1 MYLLPL
7 IRSHTSF
14 LYVMLSVLVSFKGGD
29 GPTLFLSADS
39 LVLYLFHIRSCLAW
53 WVHCNSPSD
62 QLGWFLFFV
71 VLARF
76 IYLSLGLKWSLCVSS
91 VRATKTCS
99 KPGSSLASRVPR
111 ASWMSVEACRPSRKT
126 AQGGS

>member
-62 QLGWFLFFV
+62 QLGWFLFFC
-71 VLARF
+71 
-76 IYLSLGLKWSLCVSS
+76 SLGEVHLL
-91 VRATKTCS
+91 
-99 KPGSSLASRVPR
+99 KPGT
-111 ASWMSVEACRPSRKT
+111 EAVAMCKFS
-126 AQGGS
+126 QGH